1 MTDVLDGLG
10 ILRSPSI
17 SILWLLVGAAALWD
31 LTSRRI
37 PNPLIVTGLILGAAV
52 QLQLNGVAGLG
63 VSLLGAAAGLLM
75 LIGPFAMRVMGG
87 GDVKLTMVC
96 GAFLGVY
103 LTAEITVLA
112 TALHGAVALAVVLGR
127 VALQRLGRPAADVRG
142 LPYAVPVAVS
152 VVLVSSGTLRLF
164 GG

>member
-1 MTDVLDGLG
+1 MLNGLG
-10 ILRSPSI
+10 ILHSPFI
-17 SILWLLVGAAALWD
+17 SILWLLVGVAAVWD
-31 LTSRRI
+31 LSARRI
-37 PNPLIVTGLILGAAV
+37 PNPLILTGLILGAAV
-52 QLQLNGVAGLG
+52 QLQLNGLAGLG
-63 VSLLGAAAGLLM
+63 AALLGAAAGLIL

-103 LTAEITVLA
+103 LMAEVTVLA
-112 TALHGAVALAVVLGR
+112 TALHGVVALAVVLAR
-127 VALQRLGRPAADVRG
+127 IALQRLGRPAKDVRG

-152 VVLVSSGTLRLF
+152 VVLVTSGTLRLF